1 MEEKN
6 MKEKLL
12 LRCALV
18 FAVLAALAMPVSA
31 GSFSE
36 KFGAIKES
44 LKKEQ
49 KNEDKSAKNS
59 RASSKYKREQ
69 VDEALWDLSVLDT
82 ARDADYMDEI
92 EKDVVLEMNMA
103 RSNPKQYA
111 ELYIE
116 PRLKKFKGTVYG
128 GVLQTHEG
136 ADVVNECIRFMGSH
150 ESLPVLSPSEGLTHA
165 AKDHA
170 DSQSLTDQTGH
181 TGTDGS
187 DPFSRMKRYGLYAGT
202 AGENISYGAKT
213 AREIVVTLLID
224 DGVKSRGHRKNI
236 MGKDFKTTGVGFAG
250 AHKLYGC
257 ECVLD
262 FADNYIEK
270 E

>member
-1 MEEKN
+1 
-6 MKEKLL
+6 MKKKLL
-12 LRCALV
+12 LRLAFVL
-18 FAVLAALAMPVSA
+18 AVLPAIAMPASA

-36 KFGAIKES
+36 KFGSFKES
-44 LKKEQ
+44 LKNAPKGEG
-49 KNEDKSAKNS
+49 KSAKSAKTPS
-59 RASSKYKREQ
+59 RYKREP
-69 VDEALWDLSVLDT
+69 VDETLWDLSALDT

-103 RSNPKQYA
+103 RSNPRQYA

-116 PRLKKFKGTVYG
+116 PRLKKFKGNVYG
-128 GVLQTHEG
+128 GMMQTNEG
-136 ADVVNECIRFMGSH
+136 AAAVNECIRFMGSH
-150 ESLPVLSPSEGLTHA
+150 KSLPALSPSDGLTHA

-187 DPFSRMKRYGLYAGT
+187 DPFSRMRRYGSYSGA
-202 AGENISYGAKT
+202 AGENVSYGSKT

-236 MGKDFKTTGVGFAG
+236 MGKDYTHAGVAFAP
-250 AHKLYGC
+250 AHKAYGC

-262 FADNYIEK
+262 FASGYREK